1 MFVNIIAWVLELNN
15 KCKAYIFVIRQF
27 LGLQI
32 RFFLVYI
39 QFLYLLYI

>member
-1 MFVNIIAWVLELNN
+1 MLELNN

-27 LGLQI
+27 LGLQT